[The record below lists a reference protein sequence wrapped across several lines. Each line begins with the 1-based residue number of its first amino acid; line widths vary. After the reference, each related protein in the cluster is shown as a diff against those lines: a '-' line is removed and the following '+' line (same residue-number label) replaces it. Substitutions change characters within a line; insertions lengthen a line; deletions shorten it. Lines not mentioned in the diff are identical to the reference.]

1 MNILSEDFINRLRES
16 IVSIVRDSF
25 QVFMNQKLDQ
35 TRYLQRKDAI
45 KYIGGIS
52 TTDFK
57 KLVDDG
63 IPEIQIE
70 GTVRYDKEDI
80 DTYMAKHKF

>member
-16 IVSIVRDSF
+16 IVSIIRDSF

-52 TTDFK
+52 NTDFK